1 MRLIPLNCI
10 LNIIFFI
17 NYLKKNE
24 IEKYHYIILTMNN
37 TMINTSQNRSYV
49 DFMVKHSA
57 KNVNNSNETSIPV
70 NITHTRI
77 PNAELNVFPGSFII
91 PREELDTFYKL
102 YYHYIFENDKK
113 PKEYLTEKQL
123 EQGGPIAV
131 DFDFRYNYDV
141 IERQH
146 TKNHVRDMICVY
158 LDELKEYYIFEENKP
173 FPVYIFEKPN
183 VNRLS
188 DKLITK
194 DGIHM
199 IIGIQT
205 DHTIQAMIREKMIQ
219 KLPEFMDLPVV
230 NTWESVL
237 DEGISRGTTNWQLF
251 GSRKPGNE
259 AYDLTHYYSI
269 SYDESDKE
277 FMMDERKITEFDFKN
292 NFAKLSVQYDK
303 HPKFEMNPKIID
315 EYNKNLQKKNTKTKK
330 ASSKTKINLIIEDN
344 DDDNEESISIND
356 IKDYETLKK
365 AVDIMLKN
373 LEPNEY
379 EIKET
384 HEFTQALPPKYYEPG
399 SHLLNRQVAFALKH
413 TSECLFLSW
422 VMLRSKAS
430 DFDYNTIPSL
440 YVEWKKFHKSNQQNK
455 SISKRSI
462 MYWVKKEN
470 FSEYE
475 KIKKNSINY
484 YIEKSIETGTEY
496 DLAVVLNKM
505 YKDTYVCVSYEK
517 RGIWYRFKNH
527 RWIPD
532 KGLSLRDKISKDLH
546 DLIESKLF
554 QLNNELNQYQG
565 DENGDKID
573 FFKNKIKMVCA
584 IKINLK
590 KTVFKDHIMR
600 EASQEFYDEDFI
612 KNMDMNKYLMCFNN
626 GVIDFQNKIFRDG
639 YPEDYITKTTRIDY
653 IPYNESNPECKQI
666 SGEITKFME
675 TLFPIP
681 DLNRY
686 MWDHLSSCLIGA
698 NKNQTFNVYHGSG
711 SNGKSLLVDLMT
723 STLGDYKG
731 TVPITLV
738 TDARAK
744 IGGTCD
750 EILKLKGV
758 RYAVMQ
764 EPSKGAKL
772 NEGIMKELTGGDP
785 ILVRGLYVESE
796 IFEPQFKL
804 VVCTNNLFDI
814 TSNDDGTW
822 RRIRKCTFPSK
833 FVDKDENFED
843 DTPYVFPKDKSLNE
857 KLHTFAPVF
866 ASMLVK
872 RAFEIEGI
880 VEDCKTVL
888 EASRQYRNGQDH
900 IAAYILDRIEKTGN
914 PKDKVGKSGLLTDFK
929 LWYQQEQGS
938 RSIPK
943 SEELYEVMN
952 KKFGNCSGKKGWV
965 GIRFIPQDEQEED
978 IINEI

>member
-1 MRLIPLNCI
+1 
-10 LNIIFFI
+10 
-17 NYLKKNE
+17 
-24 IEKYHYIILTMNN
+24 MNN
-37 TMINTSQNRSYV
+37 TMIASSQHSEYV

-57 KNVNNSNETSIPV
+57 KKISNSNDSITTI

-77 PNAELNVFPGSFII
+77 PDKDLGVFPGSFVI
-91 PREELDTFYKL
+91 PKEELETFYKL

-123 EQGGPIAV
+123 EKGGPIAV
-131 DFDFRYNYDV
+131 DFDFRYNHTV
-141 IERQH
+141 TERQH
-146 TKNHVRDMICVY
+146 TKQHVIDMICVY
-158 LDELKEYYIFEENKP
+158 LDELKEYYVFEENKA
-173 FPVYIFEKPN
+173 FYVYIFEKPN
-183 VNRLS
+183 VNRLADGS
-188 DKLITK
+188 LTK

-199 IIGIQT
+199 LIGIQT
-205 DHTIQAMIREKMIQ
+205 DHIIQTMIRDKMIQ
-219 KLPEFMDLPVV
+219 KLPEYMDLPLI

-237 DEGISRGTTNWQLF
+237 DSGISKGTTNWQLY

-259 AYDLTHYYSI
+259 AYELSHRYI
-269 SYDESDKE
+269 IKYDESDKE
-277 FMMDERKITEFDFKN
+277 FMMDECKISEFDFKN
-292 NFAKLSVQYDK
+292 DFAKLSVQYDK

-315 EYNKNLQKKNTKTKK
+315 EYNKLLQTKSIKTKK
-330 ASSKTKINLIIEDN
+330 PSSKTKINLIIEDN
-344 DDDNEESISIND
+344 ENDEESISIND
-356 IKDYETLKK
+356 IKDFDTLKK
-365 AVDIMLKN
+365 AVDIMLRN
-373 LEPNEY
+373 LDSNEY
-379 EIKET
+379 EIRET
-384 HEFTQALPPKYYEPG
+384 HEFVQALPPRYYEPG

-413 TSECLFLSW
+413 TSENLFLSW
-422 VMLRSKAS
+422 IMLRSKAS
-430 DFDYNTIPSL
+430 DFDYTTIPAL
-440 YVEWKKFHKSNQQNK
+440 YLEWKKFHRSNQQNK
-455 SISKRSI
+455 SITKRSI

-470 FSEYE
+470 LTEYE
-475 KIKKNSINY
+475 RIKKSSINY
-484 YIEKSIETGTEY
+484 YVEKSIETSTEY
-496 DLAVVLNKM
+496 DLAVVLKKM
-505 YKDTYVCVSYEK
+505 YKDSYVCVSYDK

-532 KGLSLRDKISKDLH
+532 RGLSLRDKISKELH
-546 DLIESKLF
+546 DLIESK
-554 QLNNELNQYQG
+554 QSQYHNELNQYQG
-565 DENGDKID
+565 DENASDKTD
-573 FFKNKIKMVCA
+573 YLKNKIKSIA
-584 IKINLK
+584 QLKINLK
-590 KTVFKDHIMR
+590 KTTFKDHIMR
-600 EASQEFYDEDFI
+600 EASQEFYDEDFV
-612 KNMDMNKYLMCFNN
+612 KNMDTNKYLMCFNN
-626 GVIDFQNKIFRDG
+626 GVVDFQNKLFREG

-653 IPYNESNPECKQI
+653 VPYDESNPECKNV
-666 SGEITKFME
+666 SEELTKFMK

-833 FVDKDENFED
+833 FIDDGENFED
-843 DTPYVFPKDKSLNE
+843 DTPYVFSKDKSLND

-872 RAFEIEGI
+872 RAFETDGL

-900 IAAYILDRIEKTGN
+900 IAAFISNRIEKTSN
-914 PKDKVGKSGLLTDFK
+914 PNDRIGKTGLLNDFK

-938 RSIPK
+938 RNVPK
-943 SEELYEVMN
+943 GEELYEVMN
-952 KKFGNCSGKKGWV
+952 KKFGNCSKKGWL
-965 GIRFIPQDEQEED
+965 GIRFYPLDEQNDD